1 MVEPTGV
8 KRKLTVI
15 LAADAEGYTRLM
27 REAEEPTLETLTE
40 YRTIIDGLIAR
51 HDGRIFST
59 AGDSVVAEFAS
70 PVEAVR
76 CAVEIQEELRV
87 RNAEL
92 PDDRKLRFRIGI
104 NVGDVMAKG
113 DDLFGDGVNVAARLE
128 GLAEPGGICLSGSV
142 FEQVKHKLSL
152 GFDDIGPQQVKNIA
166 EPVPAFRIVP
176 GSVSVV
182 PGAKPVPKL
191 SAAPRWRTAAIAA
204 GMAVV
209 VLAAGAAV
217 WKFYLRGPAPLTE
230 VASEAKMAFPLPDK
244 PSIAVLP
251 FVNISGDPNQE
262 SFSDGIT
269 EDLITDL
276 SNLENLIVIAR
287 NSVFTYKGKPVKVQ
301 QVGEELGV
309 HYVLE
314 GSVRKSGKRVRIT
327 AQLVDALTGHHLW
340 AERYDRDLEDM
351 FALQDEITKKIVA
364 TMAGYAVEKL
374 EAEKRFFEGIG
385 TVIAV
390 EPGKS
395 RLLVD
400 HEGIKGFMAPM
411 EMSYSVTAA
420 KLLQGLSPGDKIR
433 FTIDAD
439 KRAIVDIKPLRKAGL
454 PEKSRSTTP

>member
-1 MVEPTGV
+1 
-8 KRKLTVI
+8 
-15 LAADAEGYTRLM
+15 
-27 REAEEPTLETLTE
+27 
-40 YRTIIDGLIAR
+40 
-51 HDGRIFST
+51 
-59 AGDSVVAEFAS
+59 
-70 PVEAVR
+70 
-76 CAVEIQEELRV
+76 
-87 RNAEL
+87 
-92 PDDRKLRFRIGI
+92 
-104 NVGDVMAKG
+104 
-113 DDLFGDGVNVAARLE
+113 
-128 GLAEPGGICLSGSV
+128 
-142 FEQVKHKLSL
+142 
-152 GFDDIGPQQVKNIA
+152 
-166 EPVPAFRIVP
+166 
-176 GSVSVV
+176 
-182 PGAKPVPKL
+182 
-191 SAAPRWRTAAIAA
+191 
-204 GMAVV
+204 
-209 VLAAGAAV
+209 
-217 WKFYLRGPAPLTE
+217 
-230 VASEAKMAFPLPDK
+230 MAFPLPDK

-364 TMAGYAVEKL
+364 TIAGYAVEKL
-374 EAEKRFFEGIG
+374 KAEKRFFEGIG

-420 KLLQGLSPGDKIR
+420 KLLQGLSPGD
-433 FTIDAD
+433 
-439 KRAIVDIKPLRKAGL
+439 RK
-454 PEKSRSTTP
+454 SVV

>member
-27 REAEEPTLETLTE
+27 REAEEPTLETLTA
-40 YRTIIDGLIAR
+40 YRAIIDGLIAR
-51 HDGRIFST
+51 HDGRIFGT
-59 AGDSVVAEFAS
+59 AGDSVVAEFGSA
-70 PVEAVR
+70 VEAVR
-76 CAVEIQEELRV
+76 CAISIQEELAV

-92 PDDRKLRFRIGI
+92 SDDRKLRFRIGI

-113 DDLFGDGVNVAARLE
+113 GDLFGDGVNVAARLE
-128 GLAEPGGICLSGSV
+128 GLAEPGGICISGST

-152 GFDDIGPQQVKNIA
+152 GFNDIGAQQVKNIA

-176 GSVSVV
+176 GSVSVAS
-182 PGAKPVPKL
+182 GAKPVPKL
-191 SAAPRWRTAAIAA
+191 SAAPRWRTTAIAA

-217 WKFYLRGPAPLTE
+217 WKFYPRGPAPLTE
-230 VASEAKMAFPLPDK
+230 VASEAKMALPLPDK

-251 FVNISGDPNQE
+251 FVNMSGDPNQE

-301 QVGEELGV
+301 QVGKELGV

-314 GSVRKSGKRVRIT
+314 GSVRKSGERVRIT
-327 AQLVDALTGHHLW
+327 AQLVDARTGHHLW

-351 FALQDEITKKIVA
+351 FALQDEITKKIVT
-364 TMAGYAVEKL
+364 TMAGFAVEKM
-374 EAEKRFFEGIG
+374 EAEKRFFEGVG
-385 TVIAV
+385 TVISV

-395 RLLVD
+395 RLVVD
-400 HEGIKGFMAPM
+400 HEAIKGFMAPM
-411 EMSYSVTAA
+411 EMSYQVLPGT
-420 KLLQGLSPGDKIR
+420 LLKGLKPGARIR

-439 KRAIVDIKPLRKAGL
+439 KRAIVGIKRLAQ
-454 PEKSRSTTP
+454 

>member
-1 MVEPTGV
+1 MEPTGV

-15 LAADAEGYTRLM
+15 LAADVEGYTRLM

-152 GFDDIGPQQVKNIA
+152 SFDDIGPQQVKNIA

-182 PGAKPVPKL
+182 AGAKPVPKL

-400 HEGIKGFMAPM
+400 HDGIKGFMAPM

-433 FTIDAD
+433 FTIDTD